1 MQCDE
6 LDIVVV
12 GAGHAGCEAA
22 LSCARMGLSVRLYTL
37 NADTVGLMPC
47 NPSIGGLGK
56 GHLVREIDALGGQ
69 MGQAADASCIQY
81 KRLGTSKGPAVQGSR
96 MQCDR
101 FEYSLVMKAVVE
113 AEPNLTLRQEMITGL
128 IVHHGTCKGVRERCG
143 LEVYCKAVIL
153 ATGTFLNGKIH
164 VGEVSYGAGRAGEFP
179 SIELAAQIRA
189 LGLPMGCFKTGTPP
203 RVKGSSLH
211 LDMMEEDPGDEFL
224 RPFSLR
230 THAIRRP
237 VRSCFKTYT
246 SVHTHEIVR
255 RNLSRSPLYS
265 GTIKGTPA
273 RYCPSLEDKIARFPQ
288 RERHLVVAE
297 PEGLRTNEMYVKGL
311 GNSLPSELQAELVQ
325 SVPGL
330 EHAEII
336 RPAYAIEYEFIH
348 PTGLLH
354 TLETRA
360 IHRLY
365 LAGQIN
371 GTSGYEEA
379 AAQGLWAGINAAL
392 AVKGLPPF
400 LLDRSEAYMAV
411 MVDDLVSRGV
421 QEPYRMFTSR
431 SEYRLLLRED
441 NAALRLLKKG
451 NELGLIPKYLVDEL
465 ESKEMLLQRNLQLLE
480 TVRIKPSPEVNS
492 LVQNKGGKE
501 ILQTLSGKKFLKR
514 PEITVN
520 DLIALEVI
528 GGDLSSE
535 ERNLLEIMVKY
546 EGYIER
552 QRREASR
559 AEKMEHALIPDDLDF
574 QCVPG
579 LSREMKDRLMAA
591 RPRSLG
597 HMSRIPGVTPAA
609 LTAVMVGLRN
619 RRGLEQQKST
629 RPQW

>member
-1 MQCDE
+1 
-6 LDIVVV
+6 
-12 GAGHAGCEAA
+12 
-22 LSCARMGLSVRLYTL
+22 
-37 NADTVGLMPC
+37 
-47 NPSIGGLGK
+47 
-56 GHLVREIDALGGQ
+56 
-69 MGQAADASCIQY
+69 
-81 KRLGTSKGPAVQGSR
+81 
-96 MQCDR
+96 
-101 FEYSLVMKAVVE
+101 
-113 AEPNLTLRQEMITGL
+113 
-128 IVHHGTCKGVRERCG
+128 
-143 LEVYCKAVIL
+143 
-153 ATGTFLNGKIH
+153 
-164 VGEVSYGAGRAGEFP
+164 
-179 SIELAAQIRA
+179 
-189 LGLPMGCFKTGTPP
+189 
-203 RVKGSSLH
+203 
-211 LDMMEEDPGDEFL
+211 
-224 RPFSLR
+224 
-230 THAIRRP
+230 
-237 VRSCFKTYT
+237 
-246 SVHTHEIVR
+246 
-255 RNLSRSPLYS
+255 
-265 GTIKGTPA
+265 
-273 RYCPSLEDKIARFPQ
+273 
-288 RERHLVVAE
+288 
-297 PEGLRTNEMYVKGL
+297 MYIKGL

-330 EHAEII
+330 ENAEII

-465 ESKEMLLQRNLQLLE
+465 ESKEMLLLRNLQLLE

-514 PEITVN
+514 PEITVD
-520 DLIALEVI
+520 DLIVLGVI

-559 AEKMEHALIPDDLDF
+559 AEKMEQALIPDDLDF

-579 LSREMKDRLMAA
+579 LSREMKDRLMAV

-609 LTAVMVGLRN
+609 LTAVMVGIRN
-619 RRGLEQQKST
+619 RRGLEQRKATS
-629 RPQW
+629 PQW